1 MTLKYKTCDMTRHL
15 VTTNEIIAW
24 RLKVVSQR

>member
-1 MTLKYKTCDMTRHL
+1 MTRHL

-24 RLKVVSQR
+24 RLKVVSQRW